1 MKVRTMVRHA
11 GIVITVVAVITSV
24 VTEAQNPGLKLTM
37 VRPAELKF
45 VAMSNGT
52 FQAAVV
58 GDATK
63 PGPYAVRT
71 RLPADLRIQP
81 HSHPE
86 ERIVLIMS
94 GRLYVGFGDRF
105 DETKMTLLP
114 PGSVF
119 TEPSNQRHYTWAKDG
134 EVFLHVT
141 GNGPTATTWVDG
153 KKKKQE

>member
-1 MKVRTMVRHA
+1 MKHRAISRHA
-11 GIVITVVAVITSV
+11 GIMFAVASVITSV
-24 VTEAQNPGLKLTM
+24 VTPAQSPGLKLTM

-45 VAMSNGT
+45 VAMPNGT

-71 RLPADLRIQP
+71 RLPAGLRIPP

-94 GRLYVGFGDRF
+94 GTLYVGLGNRF
-105 DETKMTLLP
+105 DEAKMTPLP
-114 PGSVF
+114 AGSVF
-119 TEPSNQRHYTWAKDG
+119 TEPANQRHFTWARDG
-134 EVFLHVT
+134 EVILHLT
-141 GNGPTATTWVDG
+141 GNGPTATTWVDE
-153 KKKKQE
+153 KKRW